1 MRAAK
6 GRGESTAVW
15 VEYSIGRREGGF
27 WEVVVTSRSEPASE
41 GSLHL
46 ADPVP
51 KWLKIYLLEVK
62 ERQKGANS
70 AGEGEAAMLS
80 AGPGSLAGLWNG
92 LTVAARV
99 LRVSSKVA
107 VSRSEGRRTW
117 QCCVRV
123 ERCIR

>member
-46 ADPVP
+46 ADPAG
-51 KWLKIYLLEVK
+51 WL
-62 ERQKGANS
+62 
-70 AGEGEAAMLS
+70 
-80 AGPGSLAGLWNG
+80 GSIKPQMAQNLF
-92 LTVAARV
+92 AR
-99 LRVSSKVA
+99 
-107 VSRSEGRRTW
+107 G
-117 QCCVRV
+117 
-123 ERCIR
+123 

>member
-1 MRAAK
+1 MASGK
-6 GRGESTAVW
+6 WLLHPGVNQHQKDPSTLQ
-15 VEYSIGRREGGF
+15 ILQGG
-27 WEVVVTSRSEPASE
+27 WEVYN
-41 GSLHL
+41 
-46 ADPVP
+46 P